1 MSSGETIAAEQPALG
16 VLDAAAVAFLA
27 LPLGIFLIGWLE
39 LWVALPLLVALVY
52 ALRPLSAA
60 SHEWRLQRCLAGW
73 QVALAIAVG
82 CAWTSFGGTGHW
94 VFANADW
101 HIRDAVLHDLVTGA
115 WPVGYGAKDGVPT
128 LLRAPLAYYLPAALV
143 GKAAGLAAAH
153 VALTIWTAL
162 GATIFLMQ
170 VLSLMPVKVAA
181 ALASMAL
188 IVSFSGLDVVGT
200 VLRVPAAI
208 AHWDV
213 TQHLEWWAARY
224 QYSSMTTQLFWV
236 PNHALGAWLGIGL
249 LCRQRGADAVD
260 ALLPMTVVAVALW
273 SPLAALGLVPFVLLR
288 VWQVSMR
295 ERSSRMFHPRVW
307 APALAVG
314 LVIAAYLTLDAGRI
328 PKGWTLGHAGFGPA
342 AIADDLWR
350 QAEFFLLEAGLL
362 GLAILSIRRSAAVV
376 LALCVLAALPVVS
389 FGGANDFV
397 MRVSIPSLT
406 VLAIGACLALFAGA
420 ADATGSAVIPAP
432 APAPMP
438 AKLRLK
444 QAVLVGLLLI
454 GAVTPFQEFARAASL
469 AAWPANLDATLIDAA
484 CGTFPAHYVARL
496 RGQPIAALLR
506 SPHALPL
513 HAQAPDRAASG
524 DCENPALRLERRR
537 AEAVR

>member
-1 MSSGETIAAEQPALG
+1 MSSGEAIAPEAPALEA
-16 VLDAAAVAFLA
+16 LDGMAVAFLA

-39 LWVALPLLVALVY
+39 LWAALPLLAALIY

-60 SHEWRLQRCLAGW
+60 SHGRRLRRRLAGW

-128 LLRAPLAYYLPAALV
+128 LLRAPLGYYLPAALV

-153 VALTIWTAL
+153 VALTVWTAV

-170 VLSLMPVKVAA
+170 VLSLMPLKVGA
-181 ALASMAL
+181 ALASVAV

-200 VLRVPAAI
+200 LLRVPAAI
-208 AHWDV
+208 EHWDV
-213 TQHLEWWAARY
+213 TKHLEWWAARY
-224 QYSSMTTQLFWV
+224 QYSSMTTQLLWV

-249 LCRQRGADAVD
+249 LCRQRGADSVD

-288 VWQVSMR
+288 VWKVSMR
-295 ERSSRMFHPRVW
+295 ERSSRLFHPRVW

-314 LVIAAYLTLDAGRI
+314 LVVAAYLTLDAGPI
-328 PKGWTLGHAGFGPA
+328 PKGWTIGHDGVGPA

-362 GLAILSIRRSAAVV
+362 GLAILSIRRSAAVI
-376 LALCVLAALPVVS
+376 LGLCVLAVLPVAS

-420 ADATGSAVIPAP
+420 AAPGSPAIPAP
-432 APAPMP
+432 VAG
-438 AKLRLK
+438 KLRIK

-496 RGQPIAALLR
+496 RGQPIAVLLR
-506 SPHALPL
+506 PPHALPA
-513 HAQAPDRAASG
+513 HAQAPDHDPSG

-537 AEAVR
+537 AEAAR

>member
-1 MSSGETIAAEQPALG
+1 MSSAETIAAEAPALG
-16 VLDAAAVAFLA
+16 VLDGVAVAYLA

-39 LWVALPLLVALVY
+39 LWVALPLLVALMY

-60 SHEWRLQRCLAGW
+60 SHEWRLQRRLVGW

-101 HIRDAVLHDLVTGA
+101 HIRDAVLHDLVAGA

-128 LLRAPLAYYLPAALV
+128 LLRAPLGYYLPAALV

-153 VALTIWTAL
+153 VALAIWTAV

-170 VLSLMPVKVAA
+170 VLSLMPVRVGA
-181 ALASMAL
+181 ALASVAV

-208 AHWDV
+208 EHWDV
-213 TQHLEWWAARY
+213 TKHLEWWAARY

-249 LCRQRGADAVD
+249 LCRQRGADAAD

-288 VWQVSMR
+288 VWTVSIG
-295 ERSSRMFHPRVW
+295 ERSSRLFHPRVW

-314 LVIAAYLTLDAGRI
+314 LVVAAYLTLDAGRI
-328 PKGWTLGHAGFGPA
+328 PKGWTLGHEGFGPA
-342 AIADDLWR
+342 AIAQDLWR

-376 LALCVLAALPVVS
+376 LALCVLAVLPVVS

-420 ADATGSAVIPAP
+420 ATAAP
-432 APAPMP
+432 G
-438 AKLRLK
+438 KLRLK
-444 QAVLVGLLLI
+444 QAVLVGLLLM

-506 SPHALPL
+506 SPHALPV
-513 HAQAPDRAASG
+513 HAQAPDQAASG

>member
-1 MSSGETIAAEQPALG
+1 MRICENLVEGTRAD
-16 VLDAAAVAFLA
+16 VLDAAAVAYLT
-27 LPLGIFLIGWLE
+27 LPLGIFLIGWVE
-39 LWVALPLLVALVY
+39 IWAALPLLVALTY
-52 ALRPLSAA
+52 ALRPLSTA
-60 SHEWRLQRCLAGW
+60 SHEWRLQRSLTGW

-82 CAWTSFGGTGHW
+82 CAWASFGGTGHW

-101 HIRDAVLHDLVTGA
+101 HIRDAVLHDLVTGS

-128 LLRAPLAYYLPAALV
+128 LLRAPLGYYLPAALV

-153 VALTIWTAL
+153 VALTIWTAV

-170 VLSLMPVKVAA
+170 VLSLMPGKLGA
-181 ALASMAL
+181 ALASVAV
-188 IVSFSGLDVVGT
+188 IVAFSGLDVVGT

-208 AHWDV
+208 EHWDV
-213 TQHLEWWAARY
+213 TKHLEWWAGRY

-273 SPLAALGLVPFVLLR
+273 SPLAALGLVPFLLLR
-288 VWQVSMR
+288 VWQVSIG
-295 ERSSRMFHPRVW
+295 ERSSRLFHPRVW

-314 LVIAAYLTLDAGRI
+314 LVVAAYLTLDAGRI
-328 PKGWTLGHAGFGPA
+328 PKGWTIGHEGFGPG
-342 AIADDLWR
+342 AIAEDLWR
-350 QAEFFLLEAGLL
+350 QAQFFLLEAGLL

-376 LALCVLAALPVVS
+376 LALCVLAVLPVVS
-389 FGGANDFV
+389 FGAANDFV

-406 VLAIGACLALFAGA
+406 VLAIGACLALFGGA
-420 ADATGSAVIPAP
+420 ATAAAAAP
-432 APAPMP
+432 G
-438 AKLRLK
+438 KRQLK
-444 QAVLVGLLLI
+444 QAVLVGLLLL
-454 GAVTPFQEFARAASL
+454 GAVTPFQEFARATTL

-484 CGTFPAHYVARL
+484 CGTFPAHYIARL
-496 RGQPIAALLR
+496 RDQPIAALLR
-506 SPHALPL
+506 SPHALPAHA
-513 HAQAPDRAASG
+513 HAQAPDQTTSG

-537 AEAVR
+537 AEGVR

>member
-1 MSSGETIAAEQPALG
+1 MRSGETIAPEAPVLE
-16 VLDAAAVAFLA
+16 VLDGMAVAFLA

-39 LWVALPLLVALVY
+39 LWAALPLVLAMMY
-52 ALRPLSAA
+52 ALRPLGAA
-60 SHEWRLQRCLAGW
+60 TRGRGLRPRLSGW
-73 QVALAIAVG
+73 QVGLAIAVG

-94 VFANADW
+94 LFANADW

-115 WPVGYGAKDGVPT
+115 WPVGYGAKGGVPT
-128 LLRAPLAYYLPAALV
+128 LLRAPIGYYLPAALV

-153 VALTIWTAL
+153 IALAIWTAV
-162 GATIFLMQ
+162 GATLFLLQ
-170 VLSLMPVKVAA
+170 VLSLVPRKVGA
-181 ALASMAL
+181 ALASAAV

-208 AHWDV
+208 EHWDV
-213 TQHLEWWAARY
+213 TKHLEWWATRY

-236 PNHALGAWLGIGL
+236 PNHALGAWLAIGL
-249 LCRQRGADAVD
+249 LGRQRGADAVD

-288 VWQVSMR
+288 VWRVSMR
-295 ERSSRMFHPRVW
+295 ERSNRMFHPRVW

-314 LVIAAYLTLDAGRI
+314 LVIAAYLTLDAGSI
-328 PKGWTLGHAGFGPA
+328 PKGWTIGHEGFGPA
-342 AIADDLWR
+342 AISEDLWR

-376 LALCVLAALPVVS
+376 LALCVLAVLPVVS
-389 FGGANDFV
+389 FGAANDFV

-420 ADATGSAVIPAP
+420 AAAAP
-432 APAPMP
+432 N
-438 AKLRLK
+438 LRIK
-444 QAVLVGLLLI
+444 QAVLVGLLLL

-506 SPHALPL
+506 PPHALPP
-513 HAQAPDRAASG
+513 HARAPDQAPSA
-524 DCENPALRLERRR
+524 DCENPALSIERRR
-537 AEAVR
+537 AEAAR